1 MDHGETLLVRF
12 SEMVP
17 FRAFRGLKIF
27 LMKGD
32 KRMFLKRSIIVAL
45 LSLFMAPAVHA
56 SENGFKEDVKDAA
69 HETGQAFKKAGRE
82 IKDTS
87 KEVGREIK
95 EGFKKAGKET
105 GSAMKKMGKEIG
117 QTVKGG
123 AKDGGKDG
131 GKGGDK
137 DGGKGGE

>member
-1 MDHGETLLVRF
+1 MCIK
-12 SEMVP
+12 
-17 FRAFRGLKIF
+17 RA
-27 LMKGD
+27 
-32 KRMFLKRSIIVAL
+32 IIAAL
-45 LSLFMAPAVHA
+45 LLLFMAPAVHA

-105 GSAMKKMGKEIG
+105 GKAMKKMGKEIG

-123 AKDGGKDG
+123 GD
-131 GKGGDK
+131 KGSDK